1 MLIHPAGQPNYRA
14 ESARRPAAAS
24 LTPGDGYAPG
34 SVNDL
39 QLMQPVKA
47 ASETTLRPLWS
58 EVEKLGLWA
67 SCQAIP
73 GPLSGVLSATAAAD
87 LRTLLDELEAKG
99 LRFSAIGDPNQPRS
113 WGTTDYTAESLE
125 HHLMTYD
132 YPESTLGRLTLSL
145 PNPAA
150 ADKDSFFER
159 VDKDVVKQVKI
170 HSFQDLKDAES
181 LFLAGD
187 SQRLANPALAGRLE
201 KLDQAG
207 VQFRIL
213 EAEGRSDYSVGEA
226 LKNNAS
232 RPVGVYGAYRALERD
247 EEDVR
252 SLWAQAPGSKG
263 MYPVNSLADLETVEF
278 FALGQS
284 VPRLDQDPLAR
295 RLRDL
300 GSIGLTFHRGDDT
313 LNDLDASGAYHALTD
328 QRYTMLGVSLYG
340 RVAREKLDLSS
351 GQIPQPSRKLLELA
365 EFHHR
370 VIVSD
375 PGLNDNEKQFYA
387 HGLTWA
393 SPRHPLEECLA
404 TIHEL
409 RDFEA
414 GLNPGLK
421 GEQLTRMG
429 VYSYGNLMRVLK
441 ADQHPGELIGE
452 YKELRLRQV
461 KPEVASKALIHFR
474 EKLLP
479 QTFDQAEYREER
491 ERLLE
496 IAEFVSSFEDAAE
509 ARKALRV
516 DTKEPYADRL
526 AALRHLTEVEK
537 KHVDESGFRSRTTAV
552 KEAMLDYRLLVGSPR
567 TDLKSAAELLG
578 SLHDALVP
586 RLGHEGSREMF
597 DYLQRGITRAA
608 FGPEAISVFAREFD
622 LAKDSDFARGFLS
635 ATPPASEPYEL
646 RARAAGALRQGLQGL
661 EKQGKPEF
669 DPSDPF
675 DEKPRPPGRD
685 RPSEEYRFLLGFP
698 QRDLEPD
705 AERLTRLHQL
715 VVPQA
720 GWEKS
725 REIFTQLKAG
735 ALGQETDFL
744 SRFEGELA
752 LAGEVELARR
762 SLAGD
767 FPGSLAERQ
776 ALKASLGPEADLDYK
791 MLLTHHRSGEKLQA
805 ERESWRL
812 VRQALEPSVGLEQ
825 SRSAFGHLMTS
836 LREGPW
842 SDRPLAEATTEF
854 LRNYALQGDLKHA
867 VDQLQLAP
875 DGQAGG
881 VHQDGQQVVIGGVRI
896 RVRR

>member
-1 MLIHPAGQPNYRA
+1 MQPTHPTG
-14 ESARRPAAAS
+14 AAA
-24 LTPGDGYAPG
+24 P
-34 SVNDL
+34 
-39 QLMQPVKA
+39 
-47 ASETTLRPLWS
+47 RPLWS

-87 LRTLLDELEAKG
+87 LRTLLDEFEARG
-99 LRFSAIGDPNQPRS
+99 FRFSAIGDPNQPRS
-113 WGTTDYTAESLE
+113 WGTTDYTAESL
-125 HHLMTYD
+125 HNHLTTYD

-159 VDKDVVKQVKI
+159 VDKDVIKQVKI

-181 LFLAGD
+181 LFLKGD

-201 KLDQAG
+201 RLEQAG

-213 EAEGRSDYSVGEA
+213 EAEGRADYSVGEA
-226 LKNNAS
+226 LKNNTS
-232 RPVGVYGAYRALERD
+232 RPVGVYGAYRAMERD
-247 EEDVR
+247 EKDIT

-263 MYPVNSLADLETVEF
+263 MYPVQSPADLETVEF
-278 FALGQS
+278 FALNQS

-300 GSIGLTFHRGDDT
+300 GSIGLTFHRGEDT

-340 RVAREKLDLSS
+340 RVARENLDLTS

-375 PGLNDNEKQFYA
+375 PALSDNEKRFYV
-387 HGLTWA
+387 HGLTLA
-393 SPRHPLEECLA
+393 SPRHPLEESLA

-409 RDFEA
+409 RDFET
-414 GLNPGLK
+414 GLNPGLE
-421 GEQLTRMG
+421 GEQRTRMG
-429 VYSYGNLMRVLK
+429 ISSYGSLMRALK
-441 ADQHPGELIGE
+441 ADQHPSELMGE
-452 YKELRLRQV
+452 YKELRQRQV

-474 EKLLP
+474 EKLRP
-479 QTFDQAEYREER
+479 QTFDQAEYCEER

-496 IAEFVSSFEDAAE
+496 IAEFVNSFEDAAE

-526 AALRHLTEVEK
+526 AALRHLAEVEK
-537 KHVDESGFRSRTTAV
+537 KHVDESSFSSKTSAV
-552 KEAMLDYRLLVGSPR
+552 KEALLDYRLLLGSPR

-597 DYLQRGITRAA
+597 DYLQRGITRGA
-608 FGPEAISVFAREFD
+608 FGSEAVSVFAREFD

-635 ATPPASEPYEL
+635 AAPPASEPYEV
-646 RARAAGALRQGLQGL
+646 RARAASALRQGLQGL
-661 EKQGKPEF
+661 EKPGKPEF
-669 DPSDPF
+669 DPADPF
-675 DEKPRPPGRD
+675 EEKPKPPRRD

-698 QRDLEPD
+698 GRDLEPD
-705 AERLTRLHQL
+705 ADRLTRLHQL

-725 REIFTQLKAG
+725 REIFTQLKTG
-735 ALGQETDFL
+735 ALGPEGDFL
-744 SRFEGELA
+744 GRFEGELA

-776 ALKASLGPEADLDYK
+776 ALKASLGSEADVDYR
-791 MLLTHHRSGEKLQA
+791 MLLTHHRSGETLEA

-812 VRQALEPSVGLEQ
+812 VRQALEPSVGIEP
-825 SRSAFGHLMTS
+825 SRSAFGQLMTS

-842 SDRPLAEATTEF
+842 SDRPLVEATAEF

-875 DGQAGG
+875 DGRAGG